1 MSWGISTKQ
10 NNEILDFIEANPLC
24 GIIAPTG
31 SGKSTSMIE
40 KIYKDGGAERIF
52 ITEPTIPAA
61 RGLAATMKGKLGN
74 DVVGFAAEGI
84 IQYRQSTP
92 IVYCTS
98 GHLRKKMLSYFD
110 NGKVSPEGINFC
122 SVLVIDEAHNGSLD
136 NDVIIDLW
144 RTAVEQ
150 DVTVPRLILASAT
163 LNKEATGFE
172 DLPIME
178 IKTKSLPV
186 EIEYH
191 TQDYSPDSKNIYTDL
206 ALMIS
211 NKHMNL
217 PVKELDTSKWLVFCP
232 GSSEVELICSLLR
245 DFQMDKVKI
254 YPAYSEL
261 PKEQIDAIFEKVE
274 LGYRS
279 IIVATNI
286 AEASITID
294 GLDAVFD
301 SLTEKISE
309 TSSSG
314 GFRLVLTNI
323 SKSSAAQR
331 KGRTGR
337 VRPGLCYR
345 MCTQEYFNKLPE
357 QRAPEIMRVPLT
369 GVITELLNVGINP
382 KELFKFRVSKK
393 RMDETLS
400 VLKTLKMVDKTNN
413 VTELGNFATRFQLGV
428 QNAAIIYNWMK
439 NEKFPLYPVIVLAS
453 IIDCYGPSYYFY
465 PKKKE
470 DMTARDYDKF
480 RDNYYD
486 ENFEKF
492 EGGNDIESMLKMW
505 NFMIENLDGLDAG
518 FNKIVEFCKNNS
530 LNNKKIQE
538 LIKVVKHTAKVI
550 ATLYGKNFIV
560 GPFNERKVF
569 RVAEPYI
576 KDAYYKFIFKNVKDS
591 TYVNESTGEYFR
603 LDKRQSVNI
612 KYRQYPE
619 KIIGFRTLENLTA
632 GKKSSNTISLFVGT
646 F

>member
-10 NNEILDFIEANPLC
+10 NNEILDFIEANPVC

-40 KIYKDGGAERIF
+40 KIYKDGGAERVF

-61 RGLAATMKGKLGN
+61 RGLAMTMKSKLGN
-74 DVVGFAAEGI
+74 DIVGFAAEGV

-98 GHLRKKMLSYFD
+98 GHLRKKILGYFE
-110 NGKVSPEGINFC
+110 NGKVASTGIDFC
-122 SVLVIDEAHNGSLD
+122 SVLVIDEAHSGSLD

-150 DVTVPRLILASAT
+150 GATVPRLILASAT
-163 LNKEATGFE
+163 LSKDVSGFE
-172 DLPIME
+172 DLPVIE
-178 IKTKSLPV
+178 IKTKNLPV
-186 EIEYH
+186 DIQYH
-191 TQDYSPDSKNIYTDL
+191 NQDYNPDSKNIYTDL
-206 ALMIS
+206 ALVIS
-211 NKHMNL
+211 NKHMSL
-217 PVKELDTSKWLVFCP
+217 PVKELETSKWLVFCP

-261 PKEQIDAIFEKVE
+261 PKEQIDAIFENVE

-279 IIVATNI
+279 IIIATNI

-301 SLTEKISE
+301 SLNEKISE

-314 GFRLVLTNI
+314 GVRLVLTNI
-323 SKSSAAQR
+323 SKSSASQR

-337 VRPGLCYR
+337 TRTGFCYR
-345 MCTQEYFNKLPE
+345 MCTEGYYDKLAE

-400 VLKTLKMVDKTNN
+400 TLKTLKMIDKTNN

-439 NEKFPLYPVIVLAS
+439 NEKFPVYPIIALVC

-465 PKKKE
+465 PKKKD
-470 DMTARDYDKF
+470 DMTAREYDKF
-480 RDNYYD
+480 KEKYYD
-486 ENFEKF
+486 EKFEKF

-505 NFMIENLDGLDAG
+505 NFMVENLGGLDTG
-518 FNKIVEFCKNNS
+518 FNQVAEFCKNNS

-550 ATLYGKNFIV
+550 ATLYGKDFAV
-560 GPFNERKVF
+560 GPFNERKAF

-576 KDAYYKFIFKNVKDS
+576 KDAYYKFIFKNAKDAN
-591 TYVNESTGEYFR
+591 YINESTGEYFR

-612 KYRQYPE
+612 KYKQYPE
-619 KIIGFRTLENLTA
+619 KIIGFRTLENLTS